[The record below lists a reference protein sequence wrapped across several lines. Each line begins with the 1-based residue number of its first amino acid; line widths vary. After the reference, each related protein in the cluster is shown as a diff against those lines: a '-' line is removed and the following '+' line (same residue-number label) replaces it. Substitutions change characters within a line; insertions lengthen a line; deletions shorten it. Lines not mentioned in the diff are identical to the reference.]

1 MEEADKLILKF
12 SYTDMFNNETNLYK
26 TISSCAV
33 DDSSEYDILV
43 SEFRNFLVSCGFT
56 EEVVKSRIV

>member
-1 MEEADKLILKF
+1 MEETDKLILKF
-12 SYTDMFNNETNLYK
+12 SYTDMYNNETNLYK

-43 SEFRNFLVSCGFT
+43 VNLEIF
-56 EEVVKSRIV
+56 

>member
-1 MEEADKLILKF
+1 MEEVDKLILKF
-12 SYTDMFNNETNLYK
+12 SYTDMFNNETNLHK

-43 SEFRNFLVSCGFT
+43 SEFINFLLSCGFA